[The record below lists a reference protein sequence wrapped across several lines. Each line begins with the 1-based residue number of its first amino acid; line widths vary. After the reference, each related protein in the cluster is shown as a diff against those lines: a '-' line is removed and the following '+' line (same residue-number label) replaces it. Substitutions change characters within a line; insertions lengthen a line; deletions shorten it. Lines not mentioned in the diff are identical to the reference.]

1 MPFWDKL
8 EDLLPPEII
17 SSSREEKYVYRTDST
32 KYYGEPDLIVNVT
45 NQKEVLITVNFAA
58 KNDIPIIPRG
68 AGSGMSGGAVP
79 IKGGIV
85 INFEK
90 MNKILKI
97 DKRNR
102 IAYVQPGVIV
112 ADLQEKVKEMGLYY
126 PPDPSSN
133 KVATIGGTIAENAG
147 GLHCVRYGVTSRY
160 IKGIKFVDSTG
171 YLYSSGVFSNKPL
184 PGASILIGSEG
195 TLGIIT
201 EVALELLDEP
211 ILKDT
216 FISYHSSFMDAVNTV
231 IKIKQSDIDPSVM
244 EIIDNNALEAVTQFK
259 EISLLED
266 TDTVLIIQLDSNL
279 LPDLLDR
286 SSKLENLFKKLRTL
300 GFKKAESKT
309 EAEDIWDVR
318 RAISPSIK
326 RISPNKLN
334 EDISIPVSEFP
345 RITDIIR
352 SIEKKYDL
360 KIVIYGHAG
369 DGNLHINILYDNSN
383 KNEVDRTRFAAE
395 DIFKSTVQLGGS
407 ITGEHGIGLS
417 KKSFLSLQ
425 YSKDDIGFMK
435 KLKKAFD
442 PELIINPDK
451 IFNIQREN

>member
-8 EDLLPPEII
+8 EDLLPPDII
-17 SSSREEKYVYRTDST
+17 SSSEEEKYVYRTDST
-32 KYYGEPDLIVNVT
+32 KFNGEPDLVVNVT

-58 KNDIPIIPRG
+58 KNEIPIIPRG

-85 INFEK
+85 LNFEK
-90 MNKILKI
+90 MNKIIKI

-102 IAYVQPGVIV
+102 IAYVQPGVV
-112 ADLQEKVKEMGLYY
+112 VSDLQEKVKEMGLYY

-160 IKGIKFVDSTG
+160 VKGLKFVDSTG
-171 YLYSSGVFSNKPL
+171 YLYSYGIYSNKAL

-201 EVALELLDEP
+201 EIALELLDEP

-231 IKIKQSDIDPSVM
+231 IKIKQTNIDPSVM
-244 EIIDNNALEAVTQFK
+244 EIIDNNALDAVTRFK
-259 EISLLED
+259 DIKLIED
-266 TDTVLIIQLDSNL
+266 TDTVLIIELDSNL

-286 SSKLENLFKKLRTL
+286 SSELENLFKKFKIL
-300 GFKKAESKT
+300 GYKKAES
-309 EAEDIWDVR
+309 EDDAEKIWDVR
-318 RAISPSIK
+318 RAISSSIK

-334 EDISIPVSEFP
+334 EDISIPISEFP
-345 RITDIIR
+345 RITDIVR
-352 SIEKKYDL
+352 SIEEKYGL
-360 KIVIYGHAG
+360 RIVIYGHAG
-369 DGNLHINILYDNSN
+369 DG
-383 KNEVDRTRFAAE
+383 
-395 DIFKSTVQLGGS
+395 
-407 ITGEHGIGLS
+407 
-417 KKSFLSLQ
+417 
-425 YSKDDIGFMK
+425 
-435 KLKKAFD
+435 
-442 PELIINPDK
+442 
-451 IFNIQREN
+451 

>member
-8 EDLLPPEII
+8 EDLLPPDII
-17 SSSREEKYVYRTDST
+17 FSSEEEKYVYRTDST
-32 KYYGEPDLIVNVT
+32 KYNGEPDLIVNVT

-58 KNDIPIIPRG
+58 KNEIPIIPRG

-79 IKGGIV
+79 IKGGI
-85 INFEK
+85 ILNFEK
-90 MNKILKI
+90 MNNIIKI

-102 IAYVQPGVIV
+102 IAYVQPGVV
-112 ADLQEKVKEMGLYY
+112 VSELQKEVKKMGLYY

-133 KVATIGGTIAENAG
+133 KVATIGGTVAENAG

-160 IKGIKFVDSTG
+160 VKGLKFVDSTG
-171 YLYSSGVFSNKPL
+171 YLYSYGIYSNKAL

-201 EVALELLDEP
+201 EIALELLDEP

-231 IKIKQSDIDPSVM
+231 IKIKQTNIDPSVM
-244 EIIDNNALEAVTQFK
+244 EIIDHNALDAVTRFK
-259 EISLLED
+259 DIKLIED

-286 SSKLENLFKKLRTL
+286 SSELENLFNKLRIL
-300 GFKKAESKT
+300 GYKKAESSE
-309 EAEDIWDVR
+309 EAESIWDVR
-318 RAISPSIK
+318 RAISSSIK

-345 RITDIIR
+345 RITDVVR
-352 SIEKKYDL
+352 SIEEKYGL
-360 KIVIYGHAG
+360 RIIIYGHAG
-369 DGNLHINILYDNSN
+369 DGNLHINILYDKAKKSEAD
-383 KNEVDRTRFAAE
+383 KTRFAAE
-395 DIFKSTVQLGGS
+395 DLFKSTVQLGGS

-417 KKSFLSLQ
+417 KKTFLSLQ
-425 YSKDDIGFMK
+425 YSKDEIGFMK

-442 PELIINPDK
+442 PDLIINPDK
-451 IFNIQREN
+451 IFNVQREN

>member
-8 EDLLPPEII
+8 EDLLPPDII
-17 SSSREEKYVYRTDST
+17 SSSQEEKYVYRTDST
-32 KYYGEPDLIVNVT
+32 KYKGEPDLVVNVT

-58 KNDIPIIPRG
+58 KNEIPIIPRG

-79 IKGGIV
+79 VKGGIV
-85 INFEK
+85 LNFEK

-102 IAYVQPGVIV
+102 IAYVQPGVV
-112 ADLQEKVKEMGLYY
+112 VSELQEKVKEMGLYY

-160 IKGIKFVDSTG
+160 VKGLKFVDSTG
-171 YLYSSGVFSNKPL
+171 YLYSYGIFSNKSL

-201 EVALELLDEP
+201 EIALELLDEP

-216 FISYHSSFMDAVNTV
+216 FISYHSSFMDAVDTV
-231 IKIKQSDIDPSVM
+231 IKIKQTNIDPSVM
-244 EIIDNNALEAVTQFK
+244 EIIDNNALNAVTQFK
-259 EISLLED
+259 DISLLED

-279 LPDLLDR
+279 LPDLLYR
-286 SSKLENLFKKLRTL
+286 SSELENLFKKLKIL
-300 GFKKAESKT
+300 GYKKAESND
-309 EAEDIWDVR
+309 EAESIWDVR
-318 RAISPSIK
+318 RAISSSIK

-345 RITDIIR
+345 RITDLVRNIG
-352 SIEKKYDL
+352 EKYGL
-360 KIVIYGHAG
+360 RIVIYGHAG
-369 DGNLHINILYDNSN
+369 DGNLHINILYDKDDKS
-383 KNEVDRTRFAAE
+383 EVDNTRFAAE
-395 DIFKSTVQLGGS
+395 EIFKSTVQLGGS

-417 KKSFLSLQ
+417 KKTFLSLQ
-425 YSKDDIGFMK
+425 YSKDEIGFMK

-442 PELIINPDK
+442 PDLIINPDK
-451 IFNIQREN
+451 IFNVQREN